1 MYDTEMPSDVEKII
15 ESVDDL
21 KKKLLCS
28 EARRISRIMDNC
40 IRQVLTM
47 ATLPMIL
54 PKLSKFTDKDLINE
68 LQKHKQIC
76 EKLEKKIEDGE
87 QEKPERTGKKGK
99 NNLER
104 DIKNSS
110 RDLLRFLRSCPEA
123 IVALKS
129 VPGVEI
135 GEHELNLVVELKG
148 FHSHMLNKLLTSPCH
163 EKHLPFHKIGP
174 THLDKILHDL
184 EEMSLE
190 EAEVAAAMKK
200 VNAKIAQKNIEI
212 ENLQE
217 VTQLTSFAA
226 ENEQLP
232 VNPSLTLQ
240 ERIDQLKIQVSIS
253 KRENTESLA
262 VLNKEDE
269 GVEKIFDDLCQTH
282 YSDVDEPQ
290 TDLESIEED
299 PEKEEEKKLAQ
310 DNLQQELLKVLED
323 EKDLLYNESLRKQA
337 GLKQKINQM
346 ENELNKLQKENLD
359 AEIKLQGRNKK
370 LEKVKENMQKT
381 YENENKQRQEE
392 LDLEELET
400 QKEEDKLKALQEAY
414 AVLKEEYDQIQ
425 ERLAEEQRQRELL
438 QTKIK
443 AATFA
448 QAWWRGYCTR
458 KALKEQAEKGKAGGK
473 KGKKGKDKK
482 GKGKGKGKK
491 KK

>member
-1 MYDTEMPSDVEKII
+1 IYIYSSSSSSPLVQCNFIKMYDTEMPSDVEKII

-200 VNAKIAQKNIEI
+200 
-212 ENLQE
+212 
-217 VTQLTSFAA
+217 
-226 ENEQLP
+226 
-232 VNPSLTLQ
+232 
-240 ERIDQLKIQVSIS
+240 
-253 KRENTESLA
+253 
-262 VLNKEDE
+262 
-269 GVEKIFDDLCQTH
+269 
-282 YSDVDEPQ
+282 
-290 TDLESIEED
+290 D